1 MASSEFIITTRILQ
15 GIALLCKLRPFF
27 FFNENLTGTTKFL
40 KIGKKKRMNSGL
52 SSKNAGMQI
61 VQMAQ
66 TNKLQQEIR

>member
-15 GIALLCKLRPFF
+15 GIALLCKLRLFF
-27 FFNENLTGTTKFL
+27 YENLTGTTKFL

-66 TNKLQQEIR
+66 TNKLQQKIR